1 MEITSQ
7 PMDKKS
13 QKINQLSR
21 LLFDKASDLFYGSM
35 FAELV
40 LGLVIACVSPKL
52 TTTTQQYILSGT
64 ALFFLLIIYFVK
76 KHSETLHG
84 DAETMRRQSVFS
96 QSLGWGLD
104 TISYQFWKDKAGDKL
119 VTKLENNPLPDGY
132 YATTQKDPAKKLL
145 EMTNESSFWSMHFN
159 RKAKELFIALLVVFI
174 LIMLFVLFA
183 LPYFSDPEYPAQII
197 VLFITAL
204 LSLDAFGLVNRLHTN
219 QEDLK
224 KIYSKTT
231 EIIVKKGLKKDEPL
245 AIRWASEYNCLMAN
259 RVPMFRFFYD
269 WWHDEIQH
277 KWDTRN
283 D

>member
-1 MEITSQ
+1 MEIISQ
-7 PMDKKS
+7 PMDNKS

-35 FAELV
+35 IAELI
-40 LGLVIACVSPKL
+40 LGIIIACASPKL
-52 TTTTQQYILSGT
+52 TTATQQYALSGM
-64 ALFFLLIIYFVK
+64 ALFFLFVIYLIK
-76 KHSETLHG
+76 KYSETLHG

-104 TISYQFWKDKAGDKL
+104 TLSYQFWKDKAGNKL
-119 VTKLENNPLPDGY
+119 VQNLEENPLPDGY
-132 YATTQKDPAKKLL
+132 YATNQTAPAKKLL

-159 RKAKELFIALLVVFI
+159 KKAKHLFIILLGIFI
-174 LIMLFVLFA
+174 LISVFVLFS
-183 LPYFSDPEYPAQII
+183 LPYFSDPKYPAH
-197 VLFITAL
+197 VLVLLITTL
-204 LSLDAFGLVNRLHTN
+204 LSLDAIGLVHRLHIN
-219 QEDLK
+219 QSELK
-224 KIYSKTT
+224 EIYVKTT
-231 EIIVKKGLKKDEPL
+231 EILVKRGLKKDEPL

-259 RVPMFRFFYD
+259 RVPMFRFFYK